1 MFGRLIGV
9 LTSSAVLLAL
19 TGCGAGGANVR
30 NADGSLAPC
39 SGAPHCVSS
48 VSSDED
54 RAVAPMHYSGSM
66 DAAQRAMAKII
77 GNFGNGAV
85 VENTPGYMRAEFT
98 SAMFHYVDDVEFLFQ
113 DDRSIQVRSASR
125 IGYYDFG
132 ANRKRVEE
140 IRKAFDAV
148 QP

>member
-1 MFGRLIGV
+1 MSVKQIAV
-9 LTSSAVLLAL
+9 SISAALLLSA
-19 TGCGAGGANVR
+19 CGAGGVNVR

-39 SGAPHCVSS
+39 SSAPHCVSS
-48 VSSDED
+48 LATDD
-54 RAVAPMHYSGSM
+54 HAIAPMHYSGSV

-98 SAMFHYVDDVEFLFQ
+98 SPLFHYVDDVQFLFQ
-113 DDRSIQVRSASR
+113 EDRNIQVRSSSR

-132 ANRKRVEE
+132 ANRSRVEE
-140 IRKAFDAV
+140 IRRAFDAV